1 MTTFA
6 VLARSGTGEPQADIE
21 GLMPTPAG
29 HADLLPPP
37 PLRLDTLAL
46 FLDMDGV
53 LAPIVETPEAV
64 VADPRR
70 TTVLKT
76 LGRRL
81 DGRLAI
87 LSGRTI
93 AEIDRISDGAVTS
106 VAGVHGL
113 ERRQAGEVVR
123 GLADPALGDAVAAF
137 RDFARARPGAR
148 VEDKG
153 LSTALHYRLA
163 PDHAH
168 AALDL
173 AEDLA
178 AATGLTLQ
186 RGDMVAELR
195 TPGADKGAALRAFM
209 EAPPFAGATPVML
222 GDDLTDEHAF
232 AAAAGLGG
240 HGVLVGPPRPT
251 AATWR
256 LPDQGDVLDWLEAL
270 AEAPQ

>member
-1 MTTFA
+1 
-6 VLARSGTGEPQADIE
+6 
-21 GLMPTPAG
+21 MPTPAG

-37 PLRLDTLAL
+37 LMGLADIAL

-53 LAPIVETPEAV
+53 LAPIMETPEAV

-70 TTVLKT
+70 TAVLIR
-76 LGRRL
+76 LGRKL

-93 AEIDRISDGAVTS
+93 AEIDRIADGAVAS
-106 VAGVHGL
+106 AAGVHGL
-113 ERRQAGEVVR
+113 ERREDGEVR
-123 GLADPALGDAVAAF
+123 RSIADPSLGDAVAAF
-137 RDFARARPGAR
+137 RDFARTRPGAR

-168 AALDL
+168 AAVAL

-178 AATGLTLQ
+178 AATGLALQ

-195 TPGADKGAALRAFM
+195 TPGADKGAALAAFM
-209 EAPPFAGATPVML
+209 ALPPFIGATPVMV
-222 GDDLTDEHAF
+222 GDDLTDEDGF
-232 AAAAGLGG
+232 RAAAGLGG
-240 HGVLVGPPRPT
+240 YGVLVGPPRPT
-251 AATWR
+251 AANWR
-256 LPDQGDVLDWLEAL
+256 LPDQADVLDWLEAL
-270 AEAPQ
+270 AEAPL